1 MKSLKFILAALLAV
15 FVAVP
20 SFSADSAQKRKQ
32 KKADKNT
39 KEWYYEIE
47 AFAAPYKGSCDIK
60 VWSYGPDAIT
70 ARDQATKNAVHGV
83 IFRGIP
89 GNVEKRLNALPPLVE
104 DIMAE
109 QTHKAFF
116 DAFFADGGPYRRFAT
131 RTMADGNDEILR
143 YDRKNY
149 KVGVIVT
156 VQYDALRKALEQQGI
171 VGSLTSGF
179 TK

>member
-1 MKSLKFILAALLAV
+1 MKSFRFIIAMLLAV
-15 FVAVP
+15 SVAVP
-20 SFSADSAQKRKQ
+20 AFTADSARKQKQ
-32 KKADKNT
+32 KKADRNT
-39 KEWYYEIE
+39 REWYYEME
-47 AFAAPYKGSCDIK
+47 AFTAPYKGSCDIK
-60 VWSYGPDAIT
+60 VWSYGPDAVT

-83 IFRGIP
+83 IFRGVP
-89 GNVEKRLNALPPLVE
+89 GNVSKRLNALPPIVE

-109 QTHKAFF
+109 QSHKDFF
-116 DAFFADGGPYRRFAT
+116 DAFFSDGGPYQRFAT

-171 VGSLTSGF
+171 VSSLTSGF